1 MHSGNVTLI
10 ATGKPGSAPAPAP
23 APVVSPVPPPAPKQ
37 VSVPPIDSLPGAS
50 DEKHL
55 TDKGKWPNQETHRSR
70 EDSPGAKSGR
80 KKHKVSK
87 PLSKAILSNTED
99 ED

>member
-1 MHSGNVTLI
+1 MHSGNMTLI
-10 ATGKPGSAPAPAP
+10 ATGKQGSAPAPALT
-23 APVVSPVPPPAPKQ
+23 PVVSPVPPPAPKQ

-55 TDKGKWPNQETHRSR
+55 TDKGKQPNQGTHRSR

-87 PLSKAILSNTED
+87 PLSKAILSNTKD
-99 ED
+99 KD